1 MLKPIAIASRTLIKT
16 SPRSPPRS
24 CFLFRF
30 MPFSSLGLRPEL
42 LKALKPKDYP
52 APTPIQTLAIPAVL
66 QGVDVQASAQTGS
79 GKTAAYALPLLELLL
94 RQPRSTPRTVHSLV
108 LVPTRELAVQVGET
122 LLSLA
127 TQLTSKLKITVVFGG
142 VSINPQMM
150 GLRGGADVIVAT
162 PGRLLDLLDKNA
174 LSLAQVQI
182 LVLDEADKLLDL
194 GFQDELQA
202 ILKQLP
208 AQRQNLLFSATF
220 APAVQSLADAL
231 LTDPVRLDVLPQ
243 AGSAPD
249 IVQRAIAVD
258 AAQRTQL
265 LRHLFQTHG
274 WKRVLVFAATQHACQ
289 IIAAKLRKAGINAE
303 PFHGQ
308 LSQGKR
314 SQVLADFKASRV
326 KVVIA
331 TDVASRG
338 LDISEL
344 PVVVNFDLP
353 RSAVD
358 YTHRIGRTGRAGHS
372 GLAVSFVS
380 PEIEAHWRLIEK
392 RQAISVPREVLAGF
406 EPTAAPA
413 TAPDA
418 PHPQGRANDPTGG
431 VKGLRPNKKDKLRQA
446 QQQAQT
452 P

>member
-1 MLKPIAIASRTLIKT
+1 
-16 SPRSPPRS
+16 
-24 CFLFRF
+24 
-30 MPFSSLGLRPEL
+30 MPFSSLGLRPDI

-79 GKTAAYALPLLELLL
+79 GKTAAYVLPLLELLL
-94 RQPRSTPRTVHSLV
+94 RQPRRGPGHAPRAVHSLV

-122 LLSLA
+122 VRGLA
-127 TQLTSKLKITVVFGG
+127 SQLPSQLKITVVFGG
-142 VSINPQMM
+142 VAINPQMM

-174 LSLAQVQI
+174 VNLAQVQI
-182 LVLDEADKLLDL
+182 LVLDEADKLLEL

-202 ILKQLP
+202 ILKILP
-208 AQRQNLLFSATF
+208 TQRQNLLFSATF

-249 IVQRAIAVD
+249 IVQQAFSVD
-258 AAQRTQL
+258 APQRTQL
-265 LRHLFQTHG
+265 LRHLFQTQG

-372 GLAVSFVS
+372 GLAVSFVG
-380 PEIEAHWRLIEK
+380 PESEAHWRLIEK
-392 RQAISVPREVLAGF
+392 RQSISVPRQVLLGF
-406 EPTAAPA
+406 EPPA
-413 TAPDA
+413 SNADLPTNT
-418 PHPQGRANDPTGG
+418 PHPQGKANDPTGG
-431 VKGLRPNKKDKLRQA
+431 VKGLRPNKKDKLRLA
-446 QQQAQT
+446 LQQPKT
-452 P
+452 L

>member
-1 MLKPIAIASRTLIKT
+1 
-16 SPRSPPRS
+16 
-24 CFLFRF
+24 

-42 LKALKPKDYP
+42 LQALKPKDYP

-66 QGVDVQASAQTGS
+66 QGIDVQASAQTGS
-79 GKTAAYALPLLELLL
+79 GKTAAYALPVLELLL
-94 RQPRSTPRTVHSLV
+94 RQPRSTPRAVHSLV

-122 LLSLA
+122 LRSLA
-127 TQLTSKLKITVVFGG
+127 TQLPYSLKITVVFGG

-174 LSLAQVQI
+174 LNLSQVQI

-231 LTDPVRLDVLPQ
+231 LSDPVRLDVLPQ
-243 AGSAPD
+243 AGTAPD

-274 WKRVLVFAATQHACQ
+274 WKRVLVFAATQHA
-289 IIAAKLRKAGINAE
+289 
-303 PFHGQ
+303 
-308 LSQGKR
+308 
-314 SQVLADFKASRV
+314 
-326 KVVIA
+326 
-331 TDVASRG
+331 
-338 LDISEL
+338 
-344 PVVVNFDLP
+344 
-353 RSAVD
+353 
-358 YTHRIGRTGRAGHS
+358 
-372 GLAVSFVS
+372 
-380 PEIEAHWRLIEK
+380 
-392 RQAISVPREVLAGF
+392 
-406 EPTAAPA
+406 
-413 TAPDA
+413 
-418 PHPQGRANDPTGG
+418 
-431 VKGLRPNKKDKLRQA
+431 
-446 QQQAQT
+446 
-452 P
+452 

>member
-1 MLKPIAIASRTLIKT
+1 
-16 SPRSPPRS
+16 
-24 CFLFRF
+24 
-30 MPFSSLGLRPEL
+30 MPFSTLGLRPEL
-42 LKALKPKDYP
+42 LKALKPQDYP

-66 QGVDVQASAQTGS
+66 QGADVQASAQTGS
-79 GKTAAYALPLLELLL
+79 GKTAAYVLPVLELIMQ
-94 RQPRSTPRTVHSLV
+94 QPRITPRRVHTLV
-108 LVPTRELAVQVGET
+108 LVPTRELAVQVGDT
-122 LLSLA
+122 LRSLA
-127 TQLTSKLKITVVFGG
+127 VHLPALKITVVFGG

-150 GLRGGADVIVAT
+150 GLRGSADVIVAT
-162 PGRLLDLLDKNA
+162 PGRLLDLIDKNA
-174 LSLAQVQI
+174 LSLSAVQT
-182 LVLDEADKLLDL
+182 LVLDEADKLLDM

-202 ILKQLP
+202 ILKLLP
-208 AQRQNLLFSATF
+208 LRRQNLLFSATF

-231 LTDPVRLDVLPQ
+231 LNEPVRVDVLPQ
-243 AGSAPD
+243 VGTAPD
-249 IVQRAIAVD
+249 ITQRAIAVD
-258 AAQRTQL
+258 APQRTQL

-308 LSQGKR
+308 LGQGKR
-314 SQVLADFKASRV
+314 SQVLADFKASRL

-331 TDVASRG
+331 TDVAARG

-380 PEIEAHWRLIEK
+380 PDTEAHWRLIEK
-392 RQAISVPREVLAGF
+392 RQNISVPREVEAGF
-406 EPTAAPA
+406 EPQTIPVPSHPLPNPLLHPLSHPLGTA
-413 TAPDA
+413 
-418 PHPQGRANDPTGG
+418 HDPSGG
-431 VKGLRPNKKDKLRQA
+431 MKGKRPNKKDKLRMA
-446 QQQAQT
+446 QQQTSGQ
-452 P
+452 

>member
-1 MLKPIAIASRTLIKT
+1 
-16 SPRSPPRS
+16 
-24 CFLFRF
+24 

-94 RQPRSTPRTVHSLV
+94 RQPRRGPGDAPRAVHSLV

-122 LLSLA
+122 LCSLA
-127 TQLTSKLKITVVFGG
+127 TQLPSHLKITVVFGG

-162 PGRLLDLLDKNA
+162 PGRLLDLLAKNA
-174 LSLAQVQI
+174 VNLAQVQI

-202 ILKQLP
+202 ILEQLP
-208 AQRQNLLFSATF
+208 LQRQNLLFSATF

-231 LTDPVRLDVLPQ
+231 LTHPLRIDVLAQ
-243 AGSAPD
+243 AGNAPD

-258 AAQRTQL
+258 ASQRTQL
-265 LRHLFQTHG
+265 LRHLFQTQD
-274 WKRVLVFAATQHACQ
+274 WRRVLVFAATQHACQ

-372 GLAVSFVS
+372 GLAVSFVG
-380 PEIEAHWRLIEK
+380 PETEAHWRLIEK
-392 RQAISVPREVLAGF
+392 RQNIAVPREVLAGF
-406 EPTAAPA
+406 EPTSSHAVA
-413 TAPDA
+413 TDT
-418 PHPQGRANDPTGG
+418 PHLQGTANDPTGG
-431 VKGLRPNKKDKLRQA
+431 IKGQRPNKKDKLRQA
-446 QQQAQT
+446 LKLSENSSVRLKSE
-452 P
+452 